1 VCAQYRS
8 RGHTIYCDAGQP
20 NDLTLFLNYE
30 SREGGDDLVRDPSL
44 AEAIEGGGVISEPLA
59 TWPDEAE
66 VAP

>member
-1 VCAQYRS
+1 
-8 RGHTIYCDAGQP
+8 
-20 NDLTLFLNYE
+20 
-30 SREGGDDLVRDPSL
+30 VRDPSL